1 MEIINLQLSEKRN
14 LRRKIIHWLLI
25 LLCIIIII
33 TFVSLYLL
41 NSPYFSWDYD
51 IPENAVLGTVFHSF
65 EWLFIRIAP
74 VIFIIAIIGIVLTL
88 KKD

>member
-1 MEIINLQLSEKRN
+1 MQLSEKRN

-41 NSPYFSWDYD
+41 NSPYFNWDYNNS
-51 IPENAVLGTVFHSF
+51 ESSVLGVAFHSF
-65 EWLFIRIAP
+65 EWLFVRIAP
-74 VIFIIAIIGIVLTL
+74 IILIATIVGIVLTR
-88 KKD
+88 KKV